1 MSSTKLLGFSRMQC
15 MESFIELISKVPNV
29 IWSAVIASFLTF
41 LGVLWTNKGN
51 EKRQTALLEHE
62 KKKYQSEQKLALKKE
77 VFLNV
82 ARSFADVLGIIPK
95 LMNLDFTQKEI
106 EIQMSDHSGIVA
118 KSYLAAK
125 EESVAAILNYSA
137 ETAEV
142 FIKLMQ
148 ERAVALDHKKAIEIY
163 QATIDSA
170 KKEKDRIISMMK
182 ELNLQGH
189 NNQATF
195 DYLNKSYEIQEG
207 IINRSTVSLEEQN
220 STLQPLHMTFA
231 KKCLSEHSRL
241 LSLLPP
247 MTIALRGELENDQN
261 SQTFVDA
268 LNDNIQRMN
277 VAFDSIFESKEA

>member
-1 MSSTKLLGFSRMQC
+1 

-29 IWSAVIASFLTF
+29 IWSAVIASLLTF

-51 EKRQTALLEHE
+51 EKRQAALLEHE
-62 KKKYQSEQKLALKKE
+62 KQKYQSEQKLALKKE

-142 FIKLMQ
+142 FIKLMK
-148 ERAVALDHKKAIEIY
+148 ERAVALDYKKAVEIY
-163 QATIDSA
+163 QSTINSA
-170 KKEKDRIISMMK
+170 RKEKDRIISMMK

-207 IINRSTVSLEEQN
+207 IINRSTVSLEEQK
-220 STLQPLHMTFA
+220 SILQPSHMIFA

-247 MTIALRGELENDQN
+247 MTIALRGELENDHN
-261 SQTFVDA
+261 SQTFIDA

-277 VAFDSIFESKEA
+277 VAFDSIFENKEAYKPFKRVK

>member
-1 MSSTKLLGFSRMQC
+1 

-29 IWSAVIASFLTF
+29 IWSAVIASLLTF

-51 EKRQTALLEHE
+51 EKRQAALLEHE
-62 KKKYQSEQKLALKKE
+62 KQKYQSEQNLALKKE

-106 EIQMSDHSGIVA
+106 EIQMSDHSGVVA

-142 FIKLMQ
+142 FIKLMK
-148 ERAVALDHKKAIEIY
+148 ERVVALDHKKAIEIY

-170 KKEKDRIISMMK
+170 KKEKDRIISIMK
-182 ELNLQGH
+182 ESNLQGH

-207 IINRSTVSLEEQN
+207 IVNRSTVSLEEQE
-220 STLQPLHMTFA
+220 SILQPLHMTFA

-268 LNDNIQRMN
+268 LNDNIKRMN
-277 VAFDSIFESKEA
+277 VAFDSIFESEEA

>member
-1 MSSTKLLGFSRMQC
+1 

-29 IWSAVIASFLTF
+29 IWSAVIASLLTF

-51 EKRQTALLEHE
+51 EKRQAALLEHE
-62 KKKYQSEQKLALKKE
+62 KQKYQSEQKLALKKE

-142 FIKLMQ
+142 FIKLMK
-148 ERAVALDHKKAIEIY
+148 ERAVALDYKKAIEIY
-163 QATIDSA
+163 QSTINSA
-170 KKEKDRIISMMK
+170 RKEKDRIISMMK

-207 IINRSTVSLEEQN
+207 IINRSTVSLEEQK
-220 STLQPLHMTFA
+220 SILQPLHMTFA
-231 KKCLSEHSRL
+231 KKCLREHSRL

-261 SQTFVDA
+261 SQTFIDA

-277 VAFDSIFESKEA
+277 VAFDSIFENKEAYKPFKRVK

>member
-1 MSSTKLLGFSRMQC
+1 

-62 KKKYQSEQKLALKKE
+62 KQKYQSEQKLALKKE

-148 ERAVALDHKKAIEIY
+148 ERAIALDHKKAIEIY
-163 QATIDSA
+163 QVTIDSA

-207 IINRSTVSLEEQN
+207 IINRSTVSLEEQK
-220 STLQPLHMTFA
+220 SILQPLHMTFA

>member
-1 MSSTKLLGFSRMQC
+1 

-29 IWSAVIASFLTF
+29 IWSAVIASLLTF

-62 KKKYQSEQKLALKKE
+62 KQKYQSEQKLALKKE

-125 EESVAAILNYSA
+125 EESVAVILNYSA

-142 FIKLMQ
+142 FIKLMH
-148 ERAVALDHKKAIEIY
+148 ERAIALDHKKAIEIY

-182 ELNLQGH
+182 ELNHQVH

-207 IINRSTVSLEEQN
+207 IINRSTVSLEEQK
-220 STLQPLHMTFA
+220 SILQPLHMTFA

-247 MTIALRGELENDQN
+247 MTIALRGELENDLN

>member
-1 MSSTKLLGFSRMQC
+1 

-29 IWSAVIASFLTF
+29 IWSAIIASLLTF

-62 KKKYQSEQKLALKKE
+62 KQKYQSEQKLALKKE

-118 KSYLAAK
+118 QSYLAAK

-163 QATIDSA
+163 QETIDSA

-207 IINRSTVSLEEQN
+207 IINRSTVSLEEQK
-220 STLQPLHMTFA
+220 SILQPLHMTFA

>member
-1 MSSTKLLGFSRMQC
+1 
-15 MESFIELISKVPNV
+15 MESFIELISKLPNV
-29 IWSAVIASFLTF
+29 IWSAVIASLLTF

-62 KKKYQSEQKLALKKE
+62 KQKYQSEQKLALKKE

-106 EIQMSDHSGIVA
+106 EIQISDHSGIVA

-125 EESVAAILNYSA
+125 EESVAAVLNYSA

-148 ERAVALDHKKAIEIY
+148 ERAVALEHKKAIEIY

-195 DYLNKSYEIQEG
+195 DYLNKNYEIQES
-207 IINRSTVSLEEQN
+207 IINRSTVSLEEQK
-220 STLQPLHMTFA
+220 SILQPLHMTFA

-268 LNDNIQRMN
+268 LNDNIQRIN
-277 VAFDSIFESKEA
+277 AAFDSIFESKEA

>member
-1 MSSTKLLGFSRMQC
+1 
-15 MESFIELISKVPNV
+15 MEFFIELISKVPNV

-41 LGVLWTNKGN
+41 IGVLWTNKGN
-51 EKRQTALLEHE
+51 EKRQAALLEHE
-62 KKKYQSEQKLALKKE
+62 KQKYKSEQKLALKKE

-82 ARSFADVLGIIPK
+82 ASSFADVLGIIPK

-106 EIQMSDHSGIVA
+106 EIRMSDHSGIVA

-142 FIKLMQ
+142 FIQLMK
-148 ERAVALDHKKAIEIY
+148 ERAVALNHKQATEIY

-170 KKEKDRIISMMK
+170 KNEKDRIISIMK

-195 DYLNKSYEIQEG
+195 DYLNKSYEIQES
-207 IINRSTVSLEEQN
+207 IVNKSTVSLGEQE
-220 STLQPLHMTFA
+220 SILQLLHITFA
-231 KKCLSEHSRL
+231 KKCISEHSRL

-268 LNDNIQRMN
+268 LNDNIERMN
-277 VAFDSIFESKEA
+277 VAFDSIFEKKKGS

>member
-1 MSSTKLLGFSRMQC
+1 MSYTKLLGFSRMQC
-15 MESFIELISKVPNV
+15 MESFIELISKLPNV
-29 IWSAVIASFLTF
+29 IWSAVIASLLTF

-62 KKKYQSEQKLALKKE
+62 KQKYQSEQKLALKKE

-106 EIQMSDHSGIVA
+106 EIQISDHSGIVA

-125 EESVAAILNYSA
+125 EESVAAVLNYSA

-148 ERAVALDHKKAIEIY
+148 ERAVALEHKKAIEIY

-195 DYLNKSYEIQEG
+195 DYLNKNYEIQES
-207 IINRSTVSLEEQN
+207 IINRSTVSLEEQK
-220 STLQPLHMTFA
+220 SILQPLHMTFA

-268 LNDNIQRMN
+268 LNDNIQRIN
-277 VAFDSIFESKEA
+277 AAFDSIFESKEA

>member
-1 MSSTKLLGFSRMQC
+1 

-62 KKKYQSEQKLALKKE
+62 KQKYQSEQKLALKKE

-125 EESVAAILNYSA
+125 EESVAVILNYSA

-170 KKEKDRIISMMK
+170 KKEKDRIISIMK

-195 DYLNKSYEIQEG
+195 DYLNKSYEICTSSDL
-207 IINRSTVSLEEQN
+207 I
-220 STLQPLHMTFA
+220 
-231 KKCLSEHSRL
+231 
-241 LSLLPP
+241 
-247 MTIALRGELENDQN
+247 
-261 SQTFVDA
+261 
-268 LNDNIQRMN
+268 
-277 VAFDSIFESKEA
+277 